1 MDGRIRP
8 ARPDEARALTALA
21 HASKRHWGYPEHWI
35 ASWRDALTL
44 TPERIASEPVF
55 VAAEGEDL
63 LGFYALEM
71 QDGACSLEH
80 MWVHPT
86 AIGQGIGGALLA
98 HARATAASLGADT
111 LVIDSDPNAEAFYT
125 RMGATR
131 IGEVPAPVDGIPRVL
146 PRLTLPT
153 RAG

>member
-1 MDGRIRP
+1 VDVLIRR
-8 ARPDEARALTALA
+8 ARADEAQALTELA
-21 HASKRHWGYPEHWI
+21 HASKRHWGYPERWI
-35 ASWRDALTL
+35 ASWREALTL
-44 TPERIASEPVF
+44 TPEIIARDAVS

-63 LGFYALEM
+63 LGFYALR
-71 QDGACSLEH
+71 QQGGVCSLEH

-86 AIGQGIGGALLA
+86 AVRRGVGRALLE
-98 HARATAASLGADT
+98 HARQTAGSLGAAI

-125 RMGATR
+125 SMGATR
-131 IGEVPAPVDGIPRVL
+131 VGEIPADVEGVVRVL